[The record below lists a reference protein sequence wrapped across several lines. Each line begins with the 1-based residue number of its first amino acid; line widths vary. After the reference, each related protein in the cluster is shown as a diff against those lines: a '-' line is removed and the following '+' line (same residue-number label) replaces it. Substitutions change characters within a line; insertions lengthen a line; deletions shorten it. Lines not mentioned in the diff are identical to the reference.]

1 MAATVPLGVVAMTT
15 AVVGAGPVGAVCAR
29 ALAEQGEDVLLV
41 DPDPGPLPDGTWHRR
56 GVMQFAHPHFFRFQV
71 PQVMSQLVPQMWSE
85 VLASGV
91 VVNDPPEGMPAGLT
105 SVSTR
110 RSTFEAALQRS
121 AVHERL
127 TRIVGTAEQV
137 CTERG
142 RVTGLVVDGRTFWVD
157 RVVVASG
164 RSGSLDDG
172 RPPGEGGGCGQS
184 YVSRMY
190 RARPGVEPLRSWRPL
205 GAEHRDYHAIAF
217 PQDDGTHSVLVIRPS
232 ADPTLEALWHDSV
245 YDRAVARI
253 PVLAP
258 WTDPEHFEPITP
270 AMRGGTL
277 TNTYRAQGAVL
288 GVVHIGD
295 AVCTT
300 NPSGGRGVALGLQQ
314 VQALLDFLSEH
325 RDPRDASGAFEQ
337 WCSERIKPWYDDHV
351 SNDAYLCARYAGEE
365 LDVDAPL
372 PSWVVAAAAEEMPH
386 LMSVVGPYFAMMA
399 LPCTLASIE
408 EEVRTL
414 LRSGWRPPMAEGPAA
429 AELVA

>member
-1 MAATVPLGVVAMTT
+1 M
-15 AVVGAGPVGAVCAR
+15 GAVCAR

-71 PQVMSQLVPQMWSE
+71 PQVMSQLVPQMWAE
-85 VLASGV
+85 VVASGA
-91 VVNDPPEGMPAGLT
+91 VVNEPPEGMPAVMT

-127 TRIVGTAEQV
+127 TRLVGSAERV
-137 CTERG
+137 CTDRD
-142 RVTGLVVDGRTFWVD
+142 RVSGLVVDGTTYPAD

-164 RSGSLDDG
+164 RSGSLDDA

-190 RARPGVEPLRSWRPL
+190 RARSGTEPLRSWRPL
-205 GAEHRDYHAIAF
+205 GAEHRDYQAIAF
-217 PQDDGTHSVLVIRPS
+217 PQDDGTHSALVIRPS
-232 ADPTLEALWHDSV
+232 ADRTLEALWHDRA

-258 WTDPEHFEPITP
+258 WTDPERFEPISP

-277 TNTYRAQGAVL
+277 TNTYRRQGD
-288 GVVHIGD
+288 VVGLFHLGD

-314 VQALLDFLSEH
+314 VQALLVALAEH
-325 RDPRDASGAFEQ
+325 PDPRDASGAFEQ
-337 WCSERIKPWYDDHV
+337 WCSEHIRPWYDDHV

-365 LDVDAPL
+365 LDVEAPL
-372 PSWVVAAAAEEMPH
+372 PSWVVAAAAEALPH
-386 LMSVVGPYFAMMA
+386 LMSVLGPYFAMIA
-399 LPCTLASIE
+399 PPSSLSTVE
-408 EEVRTL
+408 EEVRAL
-414 LRSGWRPPMAEGPAA
+414 LRSGWRPPIAEGPRAT
-429 AELVA
+429 ELVA